1 MKRQAIK
8 KSAKSVEVKVDVLLI
23 KEGAFF
29 VAFCPSLNI
38 SSYGDTDKDAKKAF
52 DEALHIFITET
63 DKKGN
68 LEKELLKNGWILQQ
82 QPKPLY
88 KPPSLSIFPNAE
100 AFKKSK
106 LNFKE
111 KIALPL

>member
-1 MKRQAIK
+1 MKKQAIK
-8 KSAKSVEVKVDVLLI
+8 KTGKSVEVKVDVLLI
-23 KEGAFF
+23 KEGDFF

-52 DEALHIFITET
+52 DAALHIFIAEM
-63 DKKGN
+63 DKKGS
-68 LEKELLKNGWILQQ
+68 LEKELLRNGWILQQ

-88 KPPSLSIFPNAE
+88 KPPGLPVFPGAE
-100 AFKKSK
+100 VFRKSK

-111 KIALPL
+111 KIALSL